1 MFKLTDT
8 ELQNAYDAVS
18 HHGYSALWPP
28 PQEWRTV
35 SDYWS
40 QIKDYLSALDLD
52 TYNPNVPLRVFAPKS
67 RANIR
72 VAHLLHPEDLILYTA
87 LVLIVKDDLEV
98 ARISRRAR
106 RVFSYRAFPPAQNRL
121 YTMQRAYKNYLAELK
136 KKSRKTS
143 TKFVSTAD
151 IADFY
156 PRINQHRL
164 ENVITSTA
172 TNQRGN
178 DVARVLV
185 KKMISKLMDNNSY
198 GIPVGPHASRVLGEA
213 ILIDVDAHLQ
223 SKGVDYVRWVDDYH
237 IFSRSEYIAQS
248 TVFELAEWLFVNHG
262 LTLQSSKTKIWPVA
276 AYFDKVLAKPE
287 DKVTKRDTAIALLGG
302 SDYGADELEAD
313 NQSMLDAV
321 HGLDLKGMLLSSIS
335 DRTTV
340 DYRIV
345 RYVLARLP
353 IIPGIEEELKLE
365 ILYIILDNAELLYP
379 VVDYIARYVLSFQN
393 ISSTTKQKIGR
404 KLLRP
409 LRSRQNP
416 PPAYYAMWTL
426 YVFSTSPGWTSPSD
440 IVRLYSE
447 STSEVIRR
455 YAALALSVCG
465 TRAEALAIRNDLGAA
480 SSLLRTAILAA
491 SRRLGQDERKHWK
504 LANQTRGVV
513 EKYM

>member
-8 ELQNAYDAVS
+8 ELQNAYDAIS

-40 QIKDYLSALDLD
+40 KIKDYLSALDLD

-185 KKMISKLMDNNSY
+185 KN
-198 GIPVGPHASRVLGEA
+198 
-213 ILIDVDAHLQ
+213 VDAHLQ

-276 AYFDKVLAKPE
+276 AYFDNVLAKPE

-340 DYRIV
+340 DYQIV

-393 ISSTTKQKIGR
+393 IPSTTKQRIGR

-465 TRAEALAIRNDLGAA
+465 TRAEALAIRK
-480 SSLLRTAILAA
+480 R
-491 SRRLGQDERKHWK
+491 SRRCFQP
-504 LANQTRGVV
+504 A
-513 EKYM
+513 